1 MRGTWTK
8 TATLPGG
15 DIKATLFGEWE
26 RNKGQRLPFSRSAV
40 AVAALP
46 GLRHADRLPALG
58 HRAARR
64 ISAIDF
70 GAGLSQR
77 EVDYLVEN
85 EWAETAED
93 ILWRRS
99 KLGLHVGDEG
109 RAALEA
115 YLAQSSGNT
124 AGGGSGMR

>member
-1 MRGTWTK
+1 MWRLCRAYGTRVDFLL
-8 TATLPGG
+8 AGIESPE
-15 DIKATLFGEWE
+15 D
-26 RNKGQRLPFSRSAV
+26 
-40 AVAALP
+40 
-46 GLRHADRLPALG
+46 LG
-58 HRAARR
+58 
-64 ISAIDF
+64 IDF

-99 KLGLHVGDEG
+99 KLGLHVGEEG

-115 YLAQSSGNT
+115 YLARSRETQRAVG
-124 AGGGSGMR
+124 AQ